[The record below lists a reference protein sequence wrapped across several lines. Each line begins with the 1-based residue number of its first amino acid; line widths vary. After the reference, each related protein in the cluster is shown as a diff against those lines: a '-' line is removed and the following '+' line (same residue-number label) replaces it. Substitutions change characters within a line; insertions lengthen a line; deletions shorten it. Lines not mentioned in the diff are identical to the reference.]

1 MISFENAPPFAAPLR
16 FFLTA
21 PLFAALAGLLVFVEG
36 PGIFVSRWMPATL
49 AATHL
54 LTIGFMLV
62 VMLGA
67 LLQILPVV
75 AGAQIAN
82 PLAVSR
88 IVHPGLAGGVLLLA
102 AGFYFSQPVLLG
114 AAAVALGG
122 AGGAFLWAAGK
133 ALLGVGSTSPTI
145 RGLKL
150 AMLGLFG
157 VLGLGVVMALAL
169 ANGWALALPDL
180 ANLHAGWGLGAWAGV
195 LLAAIAYVVVPM
207 FQLTPPYPLRSS
219 WWFPVVIFTLLLL
232 WSGAL
237 IGGWPVGVRIA
248 QSLIGL
254 IGIAFAGW
262 TLHLQG
268 KRRRARV
275 DATYRYW
282 QLGAAA
288 SIFALLMLST
298 VAVWPQLGEWPA
310 WAMAFGV
317 LLLVGGFVSFIN
329 GMLYK
334 ILPFLA
340 WMHLQSLA
348 LANGP
353 APNMNKLLAEGDMQ
367 RQMHAHAIALALLL
381 AATVRPEWFARPA
394 GLSFAAASLWLW
406 WNLAG
411 AYKNYCRHL
420 AGGRWLRSAE

>member
-21 PLFAALAGLLVFVEG
+21 PFLAALAGLLVFVDG
-36 PGIFVSRWMPATL
+36 PDIFASRWMPGML

-54 LTIGFMLV
+54 LTVGFMLV

-88 IVHPGLAGGVLLLA
+88 VVHPGLAGGVLMLS
-102 AGFYFSQPVLLG
+102 AGFYFSQPILLEV
-114 AAAVALGG
+114 AAVVLGG
-122 AGGAFLWAAGK
+122 AGSIFLWAAGK
-133 ALLGVGSTSPTI
+133 ALLEVDSTSPTI

-150 AMLGLFG
+150 AMFGLVG

-219 WWFPVVIFTLLLL
+219 WWFPIVIFALLTV
-232 WSGAL
+232 WTVAH
-237 IGGWPVGVRIA
+237 IADWPIIVRMA

-254 IGIAFAGW
+254 VGTVFAGW
-262 TLHLQG
+262 TLYLQA
-268 KRRRARV
+268 KRRRARI

-282 QLGAAA
+282 QLGAVA
-288 SIFALLMLST
+288 SILALLMLST
-298 VAVWPQLGEWPA
+298 VAIRPELVELPG
-310 WAMAFGV
+310 WATAFGV

-334 ILPFLA
+334 IVPFLA

-348 LANGP
+348 MANGP
-353 APNMNKLLAEGDMQ
+353 APNMNKLLADGDMQ
-367 RQMHAHAIALALLL
+367 RQMHAHALALLLLL
-381 AATVRPEWFARPA
+381 AATLRPEWFARPA
-394 GLSFAAASLWLW
+394 GLTFFAANLWLC

-411 AYKNYCRHL
+411 AYRKYSRHM
-420 AGGRWLRSAE
+420 AGGRWLRMAE